1 MFSEW
6 KFPHNNLPPSWP
18 RVVPYL
24 PSTTN
29 SNITTALGLRDA
41 FKCQISACEEGYEKA
56 HFIPVKY
63 SAWFHAN
70 DLVRYIFNRSWAGPR
85 AVDDIHNMILLR
97 ADLHKAFDDDKFVF
111 VPKKETPSEP
121 RSKIEYVL
129 HILSHSTELAK
140 LYHNVQLQASEK
152 LVPQF
157 LLARLALSIF
167 SIFEGFLLNPTISRK
182 ILTQDGG
189 IHEANPRECQS
200 YISQVGARSR
210 PASPEKAG
218 LAASSPKRRRLDDLQ
233 EEEDHYTSLG
243 YINKRARISIPADE
257 EVILNP
263 ASGPN
268 NTQSNALPTPCF
280 QYQCES
286 SEQQEQTAN
295 ALPDLTNLPAPSQ
308 SGTFFQSGNDDEANT
323 FSDSVNSACTPAENP
338 LDLDEEGRYFTIRT
352 AALAA
357 ERERSDRDG
366 IYKKEL
372 EWAQKESMRKECDPA
387 SIRKLYEICG
397 YEMVGD

>member
-1 MFSEW
+1 M
-6 KFPHNNLPPSWP
+6 
-18 RVVPYL
+18 VPYL

-56 HFIPVKY
+56 HLVPVKY

-70 DLVRYIFNRSWAGPR
+70 DLVRYIFNSSWAGPR

-97 ADLHKAFDDDKFVF
+97 ADLHKAFDDIKFVF
-111 VPKKETPSEP
+111 VPKKETPSETETE
-121 RSKIEYVL
+121 SKYVL
-129 HILSHSTELAK
+129 HMLSHSTELTK
-140 LYHNVQLQASEK
+140 LYHNVQLQASDR

-157 LLARLALSIF
+157 LLARLALSVF
-167 SIFEGFLLNPTISRK
+167 PIFEGFLLNPRISRK

-189 IHEANPRECQS
+189 IHEANPGECQS
-200 YISQVGARSR
+200 FISQVGARSR

-218 LAASSPKRRRLDDLQ
+218 STASSPKRRRLDGLQ
-233 EEEDHYTSLG
+233 EEEEHYTSSG
-243 YINKRARISIPADE
+243 HKNKRARISIPADE

-263 ASGPN
+263 ACRPN

-295 ALPDLTNLPAPSQ
+295 ALLDLMDVPAPSQ
-308 SGTFFQSGNDDEANT
+308 SGTFQSEIDDKAST
-323 FSDSVNSACTPAENP
+323 FSDSVNSAYTPAEGP
-338 LDLDEEGRYFTIRT
+338 LDLAEEGRYFTIRT

>member
-1 MFSEW
+1 M
-6 KFPHNNLPPSWP
+6 
-18 RVVPYL
+18 
-24 PSTTN
+24 
-29 SNITTALGLRDA
+29 
-41 FKCQISACEEGYEKA
+41 
-56 HFIPVKY
+56 KY

-70 DLVRYIFNRSWAGPR
+70 DLVRYIFNSSWAGPR

-111 VPKKETPSEP
+111 VPKQETPSEP
-121 RSKIEYVL
+121 RSKITYVL

-140 LYHNVQLQASEK
+140 LYHNVELQASEK

-157 LLARLALSIF
+157 MLARLALSIF
-167 SIFEGFLLNPTISRK
+167 PMFEGFLLNPRISRK

-189 IHEANPRECQS
+189 IHEANPAECQS
-200 YISQVGARSR
+200 YTSQVGARSR

-218 LAASSPKRRRLDDLQ
+218 SAASSPKRRRLDDLQ
-233 EEEDHYTSLG
+233 EEEDHYTSSG
-243 YINKRARISIPADE
+243 HKNKRARISLPVDE
-257 EVILNP
+257 EVTLNP
-263 ASGPN
+263 ACGRN
-268 NTQSNALPTPCF
+268 NTQSNTLSTPGS

-286 SEQQEQTAN
+286 LDQQEQTMN
-295 ALPDLTNLPAPSQ
+295 AVLGVMNLPAPSQ
-308 SGTFFQSGNDDEANT
+308 SGTFQDENDDEANT
-323 FSDSVNSACTPAENP
+323 FSDSVNSAYTPAEDP
-338 LDLDEEGRYFTIRT
+338 SDIDEEGRYFTLRT

-397 YEMVGD
+397 YEIIG

>member
-1 MFSEW
+1 M
-6 KFPHNNLPPSWP
+6 
-18 RVVPYL
+18 VPYL

-56 HFIPVKY
+56 HFVPVKY

-70 DLVRYIFNRSWAGPR
+70 DLVRYIFNSSWAGPR

-97 ADLHKAFDDDKFVF
+97 ADLHKAFDDIKFVF
-111 VPKKETPSEP
+111 IPKKETPS
-121 RSKIEYVL
+121 KTAYVL
-129 HILSHSTELAK
+129 HMLNHSTELVK

-167 SIFEGFLLNPTISRK
+167 PMFEGFLLNPRISRK
-182 ILTQDGG
+182 VLTQDGG
-189 IHEANPRECQS
+189 IHEASPAECQS
-200 YISQVGARSR
+200 YTSYVGARSR
-210 PASPEKAG
+210 PASPEKG
-218 LAASSPKRRRLDDLQ
+218 WAASSPKRRRLDDLQ
-233 EEEDHYTSLG
+233 EEEDHYTSSG
-243 YINKRARISIPADE
+243 HRNKRARVSMPTDE
-257 EVILNP
+257 EVILDP
-263 ASGPN
+263 VCGP
-268 NTQSNALPTPCF
+268 NTQSNALSTPYS
-280 QYQCES
+280 QDQSGS

-295 ALPDLTNLPAPSQ
+295 ALIELANPPAPSKP
-308 SGTFFQSGNDDEANT
+308 STILQSGNDDEANT
-323 FSDSVNSACTPAENP
+323 SASANSAYTPAEDP
-338 LDLDEEGRYFTIRT
+338 LDHDEDGRYHKIRA

-366 IYKKEL
+366 VYKKEL
-372 EWAQKESMRKECDPA
+372 EWAQNELMRKECDPA

-397 YEMVGD
+397 YEIIE

>member
-1 MFSEW
+1 M
-6 KFPHNNLPPSWP
+6 
-18 RVVPYL
+18 VPYL

-56 HFIPVKY
+56 HLVPVKY

-70 DLVRYIFNRSWAGPR
+70 DLVRYIFNSSWAGPR

-97 ADLHKAFDDDKFVF
+97 ADLHKAFDDIKFVF
-111 VPKKETPSEP
+111 VSKKETPSEP
-121 RSKIEYVL
+121 KSKITYVL

-140 LYHNVQLQASEK
+140 LYHNAELQASEK

-167 SIFEGFLLNPTISRK
+167 PMFEGFLLKPRISRK

-189 IHEANPRECQS
+189 IHEANPGECQS

-218 LAASSPKRRRLDDLQ
+218 SAASSPKRRRLDDLQ
-233 EEEDHYTSLG
+233 EEEDHYTSSSHK
-243 YINKRARISIPADE
+243 NKRARILIPTDE

-263 ASGPN
+263 ACGPN
-268 NTQSNALPTPCF
+268 KAHSNALPTPYS

-286 SEQQEQTAN
+286 SGQEEQTPN
-295 ALPDLTNLPAPSQ
+295 ALLDLMNLPAPSQ
-308 SGTFFQSGNDDEANT
+308 SDTFFQSENDDEANT
-323 FSDSVNSACTPAENP
+323 FSDTINSSDTPAENP
-338 LDLDEEGRYFTIRT
+338 LDLKDEDRYFTIRT

>member
-1 MFSEW
+1 M
-6 KFPHNNLPPSWP
+6 
-18 RVVPYL
+18 VPYL

-56 HFIPVKY
+56 HFVPVKY

-70 DLVRYIFNRSWAGPR
+70 DLVRYIFNSSWAGPR
-85 AVDDIHNMILLR
+85 AVDDIRNMILLR
-97 ADLHKAFDDDKFVF
+97 ADLHKAFDDIKFTF
-111 VPKKETPSEP
+111 IPKKEEFEP
-121 RSKIEYVL
+121 RSKITYVL
-129 HILSHSTELAK
+129 HMLSHSTELVK

-167 SIFEGFLLNPTISRK
+167 PMFEGFLLNPRISRK
-182 ILTQDGG
+182 IMTQDGG
-189 IHEANPRECQS
+189 IHEANPAECQS
-200 YISQVGARSR
+200 YTSQVGARSR
-210 PASPEKAG
+210 PASPEKG
-218 LAASSPKRRRLDDLQ
+218 SSASSPKRRRLDDLQ
-233 EEEDHYTSLG
+233 EEEDHYTSSG
-243 YINKRARISIPADE
+243 HKNKRARISITADE
-257 EVILNP
+257 EIILDP
-263 ASGPN
+263 ACGPH

-280 QYQCES
+280 QDQSGS

-295 ALPDLTNLPAPSQ
+295 ALLDLVNPPALSQPSTFLQ
-308 SGTFFQSGNDDEANT
+308 SGHDDEANT
-323 FSDSVNSACTPAENP
+323 SDSAQSEYTPAEDP
-338 LDLDEEGRYFTIRT
+338 IDHDEEGRYLKIRT

-366 IYKKEL
+366 VYKKEL
-372 EWAQKESMRKECDPA
+372 EWAQKELMRKECDPA

-397 YEMVGD
+397 YELI

>member
-1 MFSEW
+1 M
-6 KFPHNNLPPSWP
+6 
-18 RVVPYL
+18 VPYL

-56 HFIPVKY
+56 HFVPVKY

-70 DLVRYIFNRSWAGPR
+70 DLVRYIFNSSWAGPR

-97 ADLHKAFDDDKFVF
+97 ADLHKAFDDLKFVF
-111 VPKKETPSEP
+111 IPKKEIPG
-121 RSKIEYVL
+121 KIAYVL
-129 HILSHSTELAK
+129 HMLSHSTELVK

-167 SIFEGFLLNPTISRK
+167 PMFEGFLLNPRISRK

-189 IHEANPRECQS
+189 IHEANPAECQS
-200 YISQVGARSR
+200 YTSYVGARSR
-210 PASPEKAG
+210 PASPEKG
-218 LAASSPKRRRLDDLQ
+218 SAASSPKRRRLDDLQ
-233 EEEDHYTSLG
+233 EEEEHYTSSG
-243 YINKRARISIPADE
+243 HENKRARISIPTDE

-263 ASGPN
+263 AYGPN
-268 NTQSNALPTPCF
+268 DNQSNVLPTPCF

-295 ALPDLTNLPAPSQ
+295 ALLDLMNPLAPSQ
-308 SGTFFQSGNDDEANT
+308 SGTFQSEVDGQANT
-323 FSDSVNSACTPAENP
+323 SDSANSAYTPAEDP
-338 LDLDEEGRYFTIRT
+338 LDHDEEGRYFKIRT
-352 AALAA
+352 AALAI

-366 IYKKEL
+366 FYKKEL

-397 YEMVGD
+397 YEIIE

>member
-1 MFSEW
+1 M
-6 KFPHNNLPPSWP
+6 
-18 RVVPYL
+18 
-24 PSTTN
+24 
-29 SNITTALGLRDA
+29 
-41 FKCQISACEEGYEKA
+41 
-56 HFIPVKY
+56 KY

-70 DLVRYIFNRSWAGPR
+70 DLVRYIFNSSWAGPR

-111 VPKKETPSEP
+111 VPKQETPSEP
-121 RSKIEYVL
+121 RSKNSYVL

-140 LYHNVQLQASEK
+140 LYHNVELQASEK

-167 SIFEGFLLNPTISRK
+167 PMFEGFLLNPRISRK

-189 IHEANPRECQS
+189 IHEANPGECQS
-200 YISQVGARSR
+200 YTSQVGARSR

-218 LAASSPKRRRLDDLQ
+218 SAASSPKRRRLDDLQ
-233 EEEDHYTSLG
+233 EEEDHYTFSG
-243 YINKRARISIPADE
+243 HKNKRARISIPVDE
-257 EVILNP
+257 EVTPNP
-263 ASGPN
+263 ACGRN
-268 NTQSNALPTPCF
+268 NTQSNALSTPCS

-286 SEQQEQTAN
+286 SEQQEQTTN
-295 ALPDLTNLPAPSQ
+295 ALLELMNLPAPSQ
-308 SGTFFQSGNDDEANT
+308 SGTFQDENHDEANT
-323 FSDSVNSACTPAENP
+323 FSDSVNSAYTTAEDP
-338 LDLDEEGRYFTIRT
+338 SDLDEERRYFTMRT

-366 IYKKEL
+366 LYKKEL

-397 YEMVGD
+397 YEIIG